1 MMSIIIIINQLN
13 FYYKNL
19 WESDLFNFIKDYP
32 EESHIFNLI
41 SNLIKLIIPLH
52 L

>member
-1 MMSIIIIINQLN
+1 MSVLVIMNQLN

-19 WESDLFNFIKDYP
+19 WESDLINFIKDYP
-32 EESHIFNLI
+32 EESRMLNLI
-41 SNLIKLIIPLH
+41 SNLIKLAILPH